1 MGRSVVAVIRD
12 RITFFFLLG
21 AVLLDVGLWLYLKRN
36 VQESPLP
43 YTLHYNVFSG
53 IDVLGEERRIF
64 FLPLLGLIFIVL
76 NTIGG
81 AWLYERSPL
90 LSRLAIGVLPL
101 FIAALFVA
109 GFLLVQ
115 ANR

>member
-1 MGRSVVAVIRD
+1 MGRGIIALIRD
-12 RITFFFLLG
+12 TISFLSILG
-21 AVLLDVGLWLYLKRN
+21 ALLLDGGLWLYLKTN
-36 VQESPLP
+36 VKESPLP

-64 FLPLLGLIFIVL
+64 FLPLFGLILIIL
-76 NTIGG
+76 NTAGG
-81 AWLYERSPL
+81 AWLFERSPL
-90 LSRLAIGVLPL
+90 LSRLAVGVLPL
-101 FIAALFVA
+101 FAAALFAA